1 MGQFF
6 AYSITVS
13 LILTLAYGGYLLN
26 RNGSARQRRAI
37 LLGIYALALVITPAL
52 LKIDFTPIT
61 DNTIINADYP
71 LPEVR
76 ISYEVKSITI
86 LDILLIIYLG
96 GVLICTILTLVQLLP
111 IFLLLRGSTKQKI
124 EGYTVY
130 IHNRRDI
137 APFSIGKI
145 MAVNTADIR
154 NSAIIMHER
163 THIARYHSID
173 IFIAQLTAI
182 LCWYCP
188 TVRYMRSE
196 LQLVHEFQAD
206 EAVLH
211 NGTDARSYCR
221 LLIEY
226 AARLK
231 IQTIASSLSY
241 NNLKQRIKMM
251 QTPQTKSS
259 GSKTRVLAPLAAV
272 ILAAVLLSVPTVSNA
287 IGQIS
292 QSTILSRQTDTK
304 GNEKVFVI
312 YGLDINRDNIKNG
325 NFKLIS
331 DFETGDINAKNV
343 DGVIL
348 PRIGA
353 IFCTDK
359 KILNRLTP
367 NIRKYIVDGK
377 VMSAKEYAKVPE
389 SNLYKVI
396 VSGNSMTV
404 LTRNE
409 QNYWYSDALKD
420 AINAENK

>member
-1 MGQFF
+1 MGQIF

-96 GVLICTILTLVQLLP
+96 GVLICTILTLVQLFR
-111 IFLLLRGSTKQKI
+111 IFILLRGSTKQNI

-130 IHNRRDI
+130 IHNRRGI

-188 TVRYMRSE
+188 TVSYMRRE

-206 EAVLH
+206 EAVIH
-211 NGTDARSYCR
+211 NGTDAHAYC
-221 LLIEY
+221 LTLIEY
-226 AARLK
+226 TARLK
-231 IQTIASSLSY
+231 IKTIANSLSHDS
-241 NNLKQRIKMM
+241 LKQRIKMM

-272 ILAAVLLSVPTVSNA
+272 IFAAALLSVPTVSNA

-331 DFETGDINAKNV
+331 DFETGDINVKNV

>member
-26 RNGSARQRRAI
+26 RNGSAKLRRAI

-96 GVLICTILTLVQLLP
+96 GVLICTILTLVQLFR
-111 IFLLLRGSTKQKI
+111 IFILLRGSTKQKI

-188 TVRYMRSE
+188 TVSYMRSE

-206 EAVLH
+206 EAVIH
-211 NGTDARSYCR
+211 NGTDAHAYC
-221 LLIEY
+221 LTLIEY
-226 AARLK
+226 TARLK
-231 IQTIASSLSY
+231 IKTIANSLSHDS
-241 NNLKQRIKMM
+241 LKQRIKMM

-272 ILAAVLLSVPTVSNA
+272 IFAAALLSVPTVSNA

>member
-6 AYSITVS
+6 AFSITVS

-26 RNGSARQRRAI
+26 RNGSAKLRRAI

-96 GVLICTILTLVQLLP
+96 GVLICTILTLVQLFR
-111 IFLLLRGSTKQKI
+111 IFILLRGSTKQKI

-188 TVRYMRSE
+188 TVSYMRRE

-206 EAVLH
+206 EAVIH
-211 NGTDARSYCR
+211 NGTDAHAYC
-221 LLIEY
+221 LTLIEY
-226 AARLK
+226 TARLK
-231 IQTIASSLSY
+231 IKTIANSLSHDS
-241 NNLKQRIKMM
+241 LKQRIKMM

-272 ILAAVLLSVPTVSNA
+272 IFAAALLSVPTVSNA